1 MSERTDHA
9 RELIEAV
16 DKLLGEID
24 DQVAPTHRS
33 GECECHDGVRL
44 ADTVEGL
51 TDLGVVI
58 EALRSTADFL
68 EKCNLEGWMLEDA
81 IKDGQVNLVRGP
93 LLD

>member
-24 DQVAPTHRS
+24 GQVTSSHRS
-33 GECECHDGVRL
+33 GECGCHEGVRL

-51 TDLGVVI
+51 TDFGIVI

-68 EKCNLEGWMLEDA
+68 EKCNMEGWVLEGA
-81 IKDGQVNLVRGP
+81 IKDGQVNLVRGGV
-93 LLD
+93 